1 MSNFCE
7 LPRILIL
14 DLLSNHPDGR
24 ISWNEHFKNNFNL
37 GAEQTADEK
46 TMIYEDK
53 ELFVAAD
60 LNKDGYLDENE
71 FPLFTS
77 PEDFPIMH
85 DVLYRL
91 AMRRKDLDGDGRLS
105 FDEFM
110 RNERG
115 EQSDPSSESYLV
127 DKDKFENDL
136 DRNKDGYLEKEE
148 TIKWLIPDQHE
159 IANDEAEHLIAVCDE
174 NKDGQLSLDEI
185 VSNYEVFVES
195 ELTDHGERLK
205 ELHHD
210 EL

>member
-1 MSNFCE
+1 
-7 LPRILIL
+7 
-14 DLLSNHPDGR
+14 
-24 ISWNEHFKNNFNL
+24 
-37 GAEQTADEK
+37 
-46 TMIYEDK
+46 MIYEDK

-60 LNKDGYLDENE
+60 QNQDGYLDVNE

-91 AMRRKDLDGDGRLS
+91 AMRRKDLDGDGLLP
-105 FDEFM
+105 FDEFV

-115 EQSDPSSESYLV
+115 EMPEQSSESYLI

-136 DRNKDGYLEKEE
+136 DRDRDGFLQKEE
-148 TIKWLIPDQHE
+148 TIQWLIPNQHE
-159 IANDEAEHLIAVCDE
+159 IANDEADHLIAACDE
-174 NKDGQLSLDEI
+174 DKDGRLTLDEI
-185 VSNYEVFVES
+185 VKNYEVFLES
-195 ELTDHGERLK
+195 ELTDHGDRLK

>member
-1 MSNFCE
+1 
-7 LPRILIL
+7 
-14 DLLSNHPDGR
+14 
-24 ISWNEHFKNNFNL
+24 
-37 GAEQTADEK
+37 
-46 TMIYEDK
+46 MIYEDK

-60 LNKDGYLDENE
+60 QNQDGYLDVNE

-91 AMRRKDLDGDGRLS
+91 AMRRKDLDGDGLLS
-105 FDEFM
+105 FDEFV

-115 EQSDPSSESYLV
+115 EMPDQSSESYLI

-136 DRNKDGYLEKEE
+136 DRDRDGFLQKEE
-148 TIKWLIPDQHE
+148 TIQWLIPNQHE
-159 IANDEAEHLIAVCDE
+159 IANDEADHLIAACDE
-174 NKDGQLSLDEI
+174 DKDGRLTLDEI
-185 VSNYEVFVES
+185 VKNYEVFLES
-195 ELTDHGERLK
+195 ELTDHGDRLK

>member
-1 MSNFCE
+1 MSNQN
-7 LPRILIL
+7 PSHL
-14 DLLSNHPDGR
+14 DGQ

-46 TMIYEDK
+46 QMIYEDK

-60 LNKDGYLDENE
+60 LNKDGYLDVDE

-77 PEDFPIMH
+77 PEDFPTMH
-85 DVLYRL
+85 DTLYRL

-115 EQSDPSSESYLV
+115 ELPDKSTESYLI
-127 DKDKFENDL
+127 DKDKFESDL
-136 DRNKDGYLEKEE
+136 DRNRNGFLEKEE
-148 TIKWLIPDQHE
+148 TIRWLIPDQHE
-159 IANDEAEHLIAVCDE
+159 IANDEADHLIASCDDD
-174 NKDGQLSLDEI
+174 KDGQLTLGEI
-185 VSNYEVFVES
+185 EKNYEVFLES
-195 ELTDHGERLK
+195 ELTDHGDRLK